1 MTAMLFWLEE
11 FSFVNCVTIIV
22 SLSICPVSVPSGDV
36 GNEKKKE
43 NIFFCYCFCFFFFVW
58 IKFFFKFLIRRETI
72 RLSCW
77 KKRKEYWII
86 CCDKYWLSPIS
97 LDPPLPLSI
106 DLCQFFFVLLLLVK
120 KKKKLFIFGT
130 HTHNP
135 CNILDW
141 PHTSPPFFFF
151 SNYGNL
157 LRTVYI

>member
-36 GNEKKKE
+36 GNEKKKKTFSFV
-43 NIFFCYCFCFFFFVW
+43 IVFVFFFVW
-58 IKFFFKFLIRRETI
+58 IKFFLNFWFDERPYDWAAE
-72 RLSCW
+72 
-77 KKRKEYWII
+77 RKEKNTGSFVVINIDSPPFLLTLLYHFLLI
-86 CCDKYWLSPIS
+86 CVN
-97 LDPPLPLSI
+97 
-106 DLCQFFFVLLLLVK
+106 FFFVLLLLVK